1 MNLKSRSAY
10 QHASKCVSILT
21 LAVLASAC
29 AQEPEPPAL
38 KTVFKDQFLI
48 GTALNEAQFMGSN
61 QVQTRLI
68 TKQFNSI
75 TPENVMKWEIIHPA
89 PGQFAFGPAD
99 RYVAFGEKSGMFIV
113 GHTLVWHSQTPAWV
127 FEENGKPASREVLLQ
142 RMREHIST
150 VVGRYK
156 GRIQSWDV
164 VNEALNED
172 GSLRQ
177 SPWMKIIGED
187 YLAKAFEFAHE
198 ADPAALLAY
207 NDYSLENESKRNG
220 AVRLV
225 KKLQAAGVKIHGIGT
240 QQHVRVD
247 RPTIEQVDATLT
259 AFGQLGVKVM
269 VTELDVDVLP
279 KRTRDQ
285 GADVSLRLAADSA
298 LNPYTNGLPADVQQ
312 ALAKRYADLFTVYRK
327 HSPTLDRVTFW
338 GVTDGDSWLNDW
350 PIRGRTSHP
359 LLFNR
364 EGRPKPCFD
373 AVIDTGLNR
382 PASRSGQVQETQTTT
397 GPNGSL

>member
-1 MNLKSRSAY
+1 MKST
-10 QHASKCVSILT
+10 ASSLFVLLVALATLLTACVE
-21 LAVLASAC
+21 
-29 AQEPEPPAL
+29 EPEPSAL
-38 KTVFKDQFLI
+38 KAVFKDHFLI

-61 QVQTRLI
+61 QVQTRLV
-68 TKQFNSI
+68 TQQFNSI
-75 TPENVMKWEIIHPA
+75 TPENVMKWENIHPA
-89 PGQFAFGPAD
+89 PGQYDFGPAD
-99 RYVAFGEKSGMFIV
+99 RYVAFGEKHGMFIV

-142 RMREHIST
+142 RMREHITT

-156 GRIQSWDV
+156 GRVKSWDV
-164 VNEALNED
+164 VNEALSDD

-198 ADPAALLAY
+198 ADPAALLCY
-207 NDYSLENESKRNG
+207 NDYSLENETKRDG

-225 KKLQAAGVKIHGIGT
+225 KQLQAAGVKIHGIGT
-240 QQHVRVD
+240 QQHVRID

-259 AFGQLGVKVM
+259 AFGELGVKVM
-269 VTELDVDVLP
+269 VTELDVNVLP
-279 KRTRDQ
+279 TQTRNQ
-285 GADVSLRLAADSA
+285 GADVSLRLAATSGA
-298 LNPYTNGLPADVQQ
+298 NPYTNGLPADVQQ
-312 ALAKRYADLFTVYRK
+312 ALARRYADLFQVYCK
-327 HSPTLDRVTFW
+327 HSATLDRVTFW

-350 PIRGRTSHP
+350 PIPGRTSHP

-364 EGRPKPCFD
+364 DGHPKPCFD

-382 PASRSGQVQETQTTT
+382 PASRSGQVQKTQTTT
-397 GPNGSL
+397 GANDSL